1 MIYVYE
7 CQSCGHTQERT
18 YHVDEFPMIVECPE
32 CGSTARK
39 VITAP
44 AIQCDSANDVPWLES
59 ACKTLLP
66 DDHPPIE
73 TRGEYKRYLIENHVV
88 ERA

>member
-7 CQSCGHTQERT
+7 CPKCECVQELVFRVNDFPQTVKCPVCGAR
-18 YHVDEFPMIVECPE
+18 
-32 CGSTARK
+32 ARK
-39 VITAP
+39 ILTAP
-44 AIQCDSANDVPWLES
+44 AIQCDSAADVPWLES

-66 DDHPPIE
+66 DDHLPLE
-73 TRGEYKRYLIENHVV
+73 TRGEYKRYLKENHVV

>member
-7 CQSCGHTQERT
+7 CQSCGDVHERI
-18 YHVDEFPMIVECPE
+18 YHVDDFPTTVECPE

-39 VITAP
+39 IITAP
-44 AIQCDSANDVPWLES
+44 AIQCDESPTWLES

-66 DDHPPIE
+66 DDHRPIE
-73 TRGEYKRYLIENHVV
+73 TRGEYKRYLKENHVV
-88 ERA
+88 ERG